1 MNEYINRL
9 KQNGEQITSDIIGD
23 LLTEYSTM
31 HLKQKGLYERYTN
44 ETVPIHSRTFDD
56 TNKVNNQINNDFFSE
71 IVDTKTGYFAGN
83 QIVYDYDGED
93 KEKDLINNFVTLENM
108 ADLDSETAKMAAITG
123 MGARLCYIGLD
134 GKPHV
139 MNVNPW
145 ECIWVYDR
153 SIDDVQYALRAY
165 EIEDHTGEKVVT
177 KTRIEWYDDKMVY
190 FYVGDQDGYYQDP
203 TEEPKPH
210 MFNGVPLIP
219 FVNNKE
225 WQGDCEKVLDLI
237 DAYDRTISDV
247 NSELESFRLAY
258 MVFKGATIDA
268 DTVSKAKQTGAFS
281 LPLEGDAAFLTKNI
295 DDAVIEHHL
304 DRIENNIRMFAKS
317 PNFNDENF
325 GTESGEAKKYKL
337 LSLENKCITT
347 ERKFTRALR
356 KQFEIIFSA
365 WNLQGWNF
373 KLENLFFKFT
383 RNLPLDLT
391 YHADVTQKLAGLV
404 SDETRVS
411 LLPFVDDVDYEL
423 EKMKEDAYP
432 EDDVNENPSGMGE

>member
-1 MNEYINRL
+1 
-9 KQNGEQITSDIIGD
+9 
-23 LLTEYSTM
+23 
-31 HLKQKGLYERYTN
+31 
-44 ETVPIHSRTFDD
+44 
-56 TNKVNNQINNDFFSE
+56 
-71 IVDTKTGYFAGN
+71 
-83 QIVYDYDGED
+83 
-93 KEKDLINNFVTLENM
+93 
-108 ADLDSETAKMAAITG
+108 
-123 MGARLCYIGLD
+123 
-134 GKPHV
+134 
-139 MNVNPW
+139 
-145 ECIWVYDR
+145 
-153 SIDDVQYALRAY
+153 
-165 EIEDHTGEKVVT
+165 
-177 KTRIEWYDDKMVY
+177 MVY

-268 DTVSKAKQTGAFS
+268 DTVSNAKQTGAFS

-411 LLPFVDDVDYEL
+411 LLPFINDVDYEL

>member
-1 MNEYINRL
+1 
-9 KQNGEQITSDIIGD
+9 
-23 LLTEYSTM
+23 
-31 HLKQKGLYERYTN
+31 
-44 ETVPIHSRTFDD
+44 
-56 TNKVNNQINNDFFSE
+56 
-71 IVDTKTGYFAGN
+71 
-83 QIVYDYDGED
+83 
-93 KEKDLINNFVTLENM
+93 
-108 ADLDSETAKMAAITG
+108 
-123 MGARLCYIGLD
+123 
-134 GKPHV
+134 
-139 MNVNPW
+139 
-145 ECIWVYDR
+145 
-153 SIDDVQYALRAY
+153 
-165 EIEDHTGEKVVT
+165 
-177 KTRIEWYDDKMVY
+177 
-190 FYVGDQDGYYQDP
+190 
-203 TEEPKPH
+203 
-210 MFNGVPLIP
+210 
-219 FVNNKE
+219 
-225 WQGDCEKVLDLI
+225 
-237 DAYDRTISDV
+237 
-247 NSELESFRLAY
+247 

-295 DDAVIEHHL
+295 GDAVIEHHL